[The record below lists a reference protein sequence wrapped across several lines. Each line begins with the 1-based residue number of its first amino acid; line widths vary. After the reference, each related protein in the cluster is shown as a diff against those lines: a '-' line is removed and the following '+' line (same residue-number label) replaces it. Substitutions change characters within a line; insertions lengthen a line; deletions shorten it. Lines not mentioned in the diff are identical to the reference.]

1 MKKESIV
8 CGIDIGGTNT
18 VIGFITRN
26 GNCIKEIS
34 LPTNSG
40 LTPNEYFKNISGL
53 IQETLSTI
61 SSNFNLVGIGIGA
74 PNANYQKKTIE
85 NPPNLNWGIVDVSKT
100 MKKYFDL
107 PITIIND
114 ANAAAIG
121 ELHFGA
127 GKGMENF
134 ILITL
139 GTGLGGGIVV
149 NGEIVNGRNGI
160 AGEIGHIICEEGGR
174 QCKCGLKGCLETY
187 VSATGIV
194 TTAKELLNNSNL
206 PSVLRKINSSSID
219 SKLIFEAALD
229 DDLLALNAFELTGK
243 ALGTQLAVIVSII
256 NPEAIFL
263 LGGLAGAG
271 ELIIEPTKK
280 YMEKNLFTPYKNKVK
295 ILPSGLNNVNAAV
308 LGAGALIWNEL
319 ESLENV
325 FVEN

>member
-18 VIGFITRN
+18 VIGFINRN

-34 LPTNSG
+34 FQTQSKS
-40 LTPNEYFKNISGL
+40 TPNEYFKNISGL
-53 IQETLSTI
+53 IQRTLNTI
-61 SSNFNLVGIGIGA
+61 SSNYGLLGIGIGA
-74 PNANYQKKTIE
+74 PNANYQNNTIE
-85 NPPNLNWGIVDVSKT
+85 NPPNLNWGIVDVST
-100 MKKYFDL
+100 IMKQYIDL
-107 PITIIND
+107 PIAIIND

-121 ELHFGA
+121 ELYFGA
-127 GKGMENF
+127 GKGMKNF

-160 AGEIGHIICEEGGR
+160 AGEIGHIIYEEGGR

-206 PSVLRKINSSSID
+206 PSILRKINASSID
-219 SKLIFEAALD
+219 SKLIFEAASD
-229 DDLLALNAFELTGK
+229 GDVLAINAFELTGK

-280 YMEKNLFTPYKNKVK
+280 YMEKNLFTPYKNKVI
-295 ILPSGLNNVNAAV
+295 ILPSGLNKVNAAV

-319 ESLENV
+319 ENHEKE